1 LRAWADRDAATH
13 TGVVTAKAAG
23 LHHERRR
30 FARLLAQDA
39 PSPTTLR
46 ELADAEAAAGDG
58 PRARNAL
65 RRAISLVRMQ
75 NDAKTLAELTERLR
89 VLKADPGW
97 SGPGQP

>member
-1 LRAWADRDAATH
+1 MKLWQLCPRGATSVALAAASVAHSLLPRARYQ
-13 TGVVTAKAAG
+13 GAK
-23 LHHERRR
+23 LTRTDIQQR
-30 FARLLAQDA
+30 
-39 PSPTTLR
+39 LR
-46 ELADAEAAAGDG
+46 EATARSNTDI